1 MKRTYHKMIKIYACI
16 ILLIILMVAFSPI
29 IYQIWIG
36 DSSIVPIMMSI
47 NVGVYIAIRS
57 WDNLQVMLINGIG
70 TIKLQSYVTLI
81 GLILHIPLSLWLGK
95 YMGALGVITSMIIIN
110 LIYSIFFTLQIHKI
124 INCSAQGL
132 WIK

>member
-1 MKRTYHKMIKIYACI
+1 
-16 ILLIILMVAFSPI
+16 
-29 IYQIWIG
+29 
-36 DSSIVPIMMSI
+36 MMSI